1 MKRLVC
7 LKCGS
12 SDIRRS
18 KRHGAL
24 EWILKRF
31 FIVPWRCMVCDSR
44 FFRPYFGRI
53 LFTRCEI
60 PKLWRMWVTF
70 RTAFRSLSLFA
81 ILCFATVDGSS
92 LERARLAIASYPL
105 RCSTVNNR
113 QTQRDVSLYSAFI
126 TLTIA
131 E

>member
-12 SDIRRS
+12 SNIRRS

-31 FIVPWRCMVCDSR
+31 FIVPWRCMFCDSR

-53 LFTRCEI
+53 LLTRRDI

-70 RTAFRSLSLFA
+70 RTVFRSL
-81 ILCFATVDGSS
+81 
-92 LERARLAIASYPL
+92 
-105 RCSTVNNR
+105 
-113 QTQRDVSLYSAFI
+113 
-126 TLTIA
+126 
-131 E
+131 